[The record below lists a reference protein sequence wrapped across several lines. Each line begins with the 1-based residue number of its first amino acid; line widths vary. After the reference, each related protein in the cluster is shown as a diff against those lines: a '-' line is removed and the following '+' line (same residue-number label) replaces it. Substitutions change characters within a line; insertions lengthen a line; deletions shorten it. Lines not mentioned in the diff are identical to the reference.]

1 MHDRSFGSL
10 RVASIPTLSARLAS
24 AVCDFASPRA
34 VTIDPD
40 GKVWLEPVAIAVDDD
55 LVGVYTR
62 GPGVLDLTRWIA
74 DDLREARVRL
84 VRNHER
90 LQGKRA

>member
-1 MHDRSFGSL
+1 MNGVRQFLTERLKEDGSYGGAAAL
-10 RVASIPTLSARLAS
+10 FVS
-24 AVCDFASPRA
+24 
-34 VTIDPD
+34 
-40 GKVWLEPVAIAVDDD
+40 VAIAVDDD